1 MRAQALV
8 AFVVSLALSAGA
20 LGRAGAKPASQP
32 PAAAPNGAGPAIFM
46 NPGHRLPTPD
56 LAGVPGTASLP
67 PLQDITAIAAGG
79 SHTCALTRGGGVK
92 CWGRNGDGQLGD
104 GTTTDRSTPVD
115 VVGLGSGI
123 TAIAVGGSHTCALT
137 SGGVVKCWGRNG
149 DGQLGDGTTTD
160 RSTPV
165 DVVRLGNGVAAIAA
179 GGSHTCALTSSGGGK
194 CWGQNR
200 RYGQLGDG
208 TRRDS
213 KAPVD
218 VVGLGSGITA
228 IAAGGEHTCAL
239 TRGGGVKCWG
249 ANLSG
254 QLGDG
259 TTTWR
264 STPADVVGLGS
275 GITAIA
281 AGGSHTCALTSGGV
295 VKCWGRNGDGQ
306 LGDGT
311 TADSSTPLDVVAL
324 GSGVAA
330 IAAGGSHTCAL
341 TSGGVVKCW
350 GRNYYGQLG
359 DGTTADSSTPLDV
372 VALGSGVAAIAAGG
386 RHTCAMTSGGGVKCW
401 GWNYYGQ
408 LGDGTTTWRS
418 MPADVLGL
426 GSGVAAIAAGWYHTC
441 ALTSS
446 GGGKC
451 WGANSSGQL
460 GDGTTTWRSTPADVV
475 GLGSGVAAI
484 APGYS
489 HTCALTGGGVQC
501 WGRNGDGQL
510 GDGTTTDRSTP
521 VDVVGLASGVAAIAA
536 GGSHTCALT
545 SGGVV
550 KCWGRNGDGQL
561 GDGTTADSSTPLDVV
576 ALGSGVAAIAAGWDH
591 TCALTGGGGG
601 KCWGQNRYDQL
612 GDGTT
617 ADRST
622 PVDVVGLGSGV
633 AAIAAGWGH
642 TCALTGGGGVKC
654 WGWNWHGQ
662 LGDGTT
668 TDRSTPVDVVGLA
681 SGVAAIAPGYYHTC
695 ALTSGGGV
703 QCWGDNEYGQLGDG
717 TRRDSRAPVAVVGLA
732 NGVAAITAGG
742 EHTCAL
748 TSGGGVQCWG
758 ANSSGQL
765 GDGTTTSRST
775 PVDVVT
781 LLKTCL
787 PLALKGH

>member
-350 GRNYYGQLG
+350 GRNGDGQLGDGTTADSSTPLDVVALGSGVAAIAAGGSHTCALTSGGVVKCWGRNYYGQLG

-521 VDVVGLASGVAAIAA
+521 VDVVGLASGVAAIA
-536 GGSHTCALT
+536 
-545 SGGVV
+545 
-550 KCWGRNGDGQL
+550 
-561 GDGTTADSSTPLDVV
+561 
-576 ALGSGVAAIAAGWDH
+576 
-591 TCALTGGGGG
+591 
-601 KCWGQNRYDQL
+601 
-612 GDGTT
+612 
-617 ADRST
+617 
-622 PVDVVGLGSGV
+622 
-633 AAIAAGWGH
+633 
-642 TCALTGGGGVKC
+642 
-654 WGWNWHGQ
+654 
-662 LGDGTT
+662 
-668 TDRSTPVDVVGLA
+668 
-681 SGVAAIAPGYYHTC
+681 PGYYHTC